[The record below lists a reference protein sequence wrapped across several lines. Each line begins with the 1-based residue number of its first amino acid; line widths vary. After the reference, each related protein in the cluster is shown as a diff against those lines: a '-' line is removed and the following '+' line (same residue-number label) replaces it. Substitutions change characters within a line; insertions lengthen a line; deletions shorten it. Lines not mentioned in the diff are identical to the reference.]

1 MDEVKWNY
9 LINEGTEMPY
19 TIALLFLLLYL
30 TMCQILPLKADVK
43 LQDLSAKNDI
53 HRIADEMVV
62 KEECDDRISH

>member
-53 HRIADEMVV
+53 HRIADEG
-62 KEECDDRISH
+62 ECDDRISH